1 MNPGRGF
8 MFRAAHGAAGGMTRA
23 RLHKNHMRS

>member
-1 MNPGRGF
+1 

-23 RLHKNHMRS
+23 RLHKNHTRS